1 MLVGA
6 GFHMYETVL
15 TLHQNVGHLVL
26 CQQLRHQWFKQTS
39 GCINCSQSQSPNLI
53 HSKVPIEQCFKLL
66 LFVSAFHAILS
77 IAYARFMDR
86 SCVDSSDWYGTGG
99 YDPDGD
105 GGVGP
110 FSIEC
115 DGDYLVFHHSQE
127 ALKRVHGYAPNV
139 SAHTPLLTL
148 N

>member
-1 MLVGA
+1 
-6 GFHMYETVL
+6 
-15 TLHQNVGHLVL
+15 
-26 CQQLRHQWFKQTS
+26 
-39 GCINCSQSQSPNLI
+39 
-53 HSKVPIEQCFKLL
+53 
-66 LFVSAFHAILS
+66 
-77 IAYARFMDR
+77 MDR

-139 SAHTPLLTL
+139 SAHAPLLTRIVTMFRL
-148 N
+148 KVYISLKSP